1 MRNKT
6 FHFTLIELLVV
17 IAIIAILAAMLLPAL
32 NRARATAKRSNC
44 QSNLKQLML
53 AHIMYDSDCN
63 AFASNGSQT
72 KIVDGGGNSFA
83 HFGLLQLR
91 GYLKKLAGSSQ
102 GWRPDGV
109 ALCPAYAG
117 DPSKGGG
124 YAINE
129 ATIHNAS
136 LLGTNGKWISFR
148 QCRGPSRKLFM
159 VDGYK
164 EINSDKF
171 SYWFGYWKRLSWDYD
186 TAVSD
191 RHQSGANGAFVDGHV
206 AWLQRTADTTWPT
219 EMTARDSMFL
229 YWVP

>member
-1 MRNKT
+1 MKT
-6 FHFTLIELLVV
+6 KYFTLIELLVV

-32 NRARATAKRSNC
+32 NRARATAKRSSC
-44 QSNLKQLML
+44 QSNQKQLML

-72 KIVDGGGNSFA
+72 KIIDGGDNSYA

-91 GYLKKLAGSSQ
+91 GYLKNLAKSSQ
-102 GWRPDGV
+102 GWTPDGV

-124 YAINE
+124 YAINQ
-129 ATIHNAS
+129 AAILNTS
-136 LLGTNGKWISFR
+136 LLGTNGKWINFR
-148 QCRGPSRKLFM
+148 QCKGPSRKLFM

-164 EINSDKF
+164 EVGSDKF
-171 SYWFGYWKRLSWDYD
+171 SYWFGYWKRLTWDND
-186 TAVSD
+186 TAVAD
-191 RHQSGANGAFVDGHV
+191 RHQSGVNGAFVDGHV
-206 AWLQRTADTTWPT
+206 SWIQRTADTTWPT